1 MKIKLIIAVFLSFN
15 FFGFEAPKPPLKK
28 VNKTIQSTYNI
39 EKFSLIS
46 VPLSASIN
54 EQLSRK
60 INSES
65 LFKIISDKELIG
77 YVYLDKAPSK
87 TATFDFLVLFDSNL
101 IITKSKVLR
110 YREEYGGEIG
120 SKRWLKQFIGGTASD
135 AFIPNN
141 NIMAIAGA
149 TISVNSMTK
158 AINEILVNIGKLEEL
173 NVI

>member
-1 MKIKLIIAVFLSFN
+1 M
-15 FFGFEAPKPPLKK
+15 
-28 VNKTIQSTYNI
+28 
-39 EKFSLIS
+39 
-46 VPLSASIN
+46 
-54 EQLSRK
+54 
-60 INSES
+60 
-65 LFKIISDKELIG
+65 
-77 YVYLDKAPSK
+77 
-87 TATFDFLVLFDSNL
+87 FDFFVLFDANL

>member
-120 SKRWLKQFIGGTASD
+120 SKRWLNQFIGGTASD

-158 AINEILVNIGKLEEL
+158 DINEILVNIGKLEEL
-173 NVI
+173 NII